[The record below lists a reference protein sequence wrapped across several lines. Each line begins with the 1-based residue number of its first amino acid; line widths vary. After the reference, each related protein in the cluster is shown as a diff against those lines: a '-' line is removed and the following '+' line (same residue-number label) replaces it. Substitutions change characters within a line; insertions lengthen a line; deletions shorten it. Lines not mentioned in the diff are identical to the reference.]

1 MKKITKIL
9 VFIILL
15 IIITFQQ
22 KTSAQTAQI
31 DSLKKEFSKTT
42 DDNKKIELLGVIRE
56 LYMYIDMKTAGEYAD
71 KMKDVAEKNGD
82 DHLKAIAYCAIGTHN
97 IIIMD
102 TAKALSYLN
111 KGIKLCEKFNDTH
124 GKITMGNTLVSLGTL
139 YHMNGMY
146 KKALPYYL
154 KADLIYSELNEDRSL
169 ATVYSRLT
177 DLFKRL
183 GQQDK
188 YELYTDK
195 LLELS
200 KRLNDDIV
208 TIMAKTLKVEI
219 LTQKGSFV
227 EAERLCDDLI
237 ILGTKINNQQS
248 LASTYGN
255 LGMIAKKRK
264 QFVKSL
270 ELYQKSS
277 EISLKQGI
285 TFNYCEALSAM
296 SENLYELKQFNKG
309 LEFARK
315 AIGISKEN
323 SFEELLR
330 AALHAGSL
338 NAAEL
343 GQDKYAYNYLKEYLQ
358 LYEKNVDTETKKQI
372 AFASEKFESEKRVI
386 EIKQLKAEKE
396 VKNLIIKRRNLL
408 MYGLSGL
415 MILMLIVMI
424 MIYRNIQHRKQI
436 ILQQNEIKEQKIQ
449 ELEKEKMLVATR
461 AVMQGE
467 EKERTRLA
475 RDLHD
480 GLGGMLS
487 GIKLKLSIA
496 MKGNV
501 VLPEEMAVQFENAL
515 GLLNSTIGELRQV
528 ANNLMPESLL
538 KFGLK
543 VSMEDFCNR
552 FNEKDNVLVHFQ
564 FYGEEIRQE
573 AEFEIA
579 IYRIVQELISNA
591 IKHGNASKIEVQLI
605 VDQNR
610 ICLQVMDNGIGF
622 DKNMINTKGRGLRNI
637 ENRVAA
643 LNGIIDIQSAPG
655 KGTETSVEFYK
666 DLKKHKI

>member
-1 MKKITKIL
+1 MKRIIKIS

-15 IIITFQQ
+15 GVITIQQ
-22 KTSAQTAQI
+22 KASAQTAQI
-31 DSLKKEFSKTT
+31 DSLKKELAKAI

-183 GQQDK
+183 GQKDK
-188 YELYTDK
+188 YELYTEK
-195 LLELS
+195 LLS
-200 KRLNDDIV
+200 IAIKLNDDFV
-208 TIMAKTLKVEI
+208 LLMAKTLKTEI
-219 LTQKGSFV
+219 LIEKGSLN
-227 EAERLCDDLI
+227 EAEKLCNDLI
-237 ILGTKINNQQS
+237 NLGTKINNQQS
-248 LASTYGN
+248 LASTNGN

-264 QFVKSL
+264 QFAKSL
-270 ELYQKSS
+270 EFYQKSS
-277 EISLKQGI
+277 EISLKQGL
-285 TFNYCEALSAM
+285 TFNYCEALSAI
-296 SENLYELKQFNKG
+296 SENYYQLKQYTKG

-315 AIGISKEN
+315 AIDIAKEN

-330 AALHAGSL
+330 VALHIGSL
-338 NAAEL
+338 NAGEL
-343 GQDKYAYNYLKEYLQ
+343 GQDKFAYSYLKEYLK

-372 AFASEKFESEKRVI
+372 AFAAEKFESEKKAI
-386 EIKQLKAEKE
+386 EIKQLKAEKQLQE
-396 VKNLIIKRRNLL
+396 LVIKRRNLL

-415 MILMLIVMI
+415 MILMVIVMI

-480 GLGGMLS
+480 SLGGMLS
-487 GIKLKLSIA
+487 GIKLKLAIA

-501 VLPEEMAVQFENAL
+501 VLPEDMAVQFENAL
-515 GLLNSTIGELRQV
+515 VLLDSTIGELRQV

-552 FNEKDNVLVHFQ
+552 FNEKDNELVHFQ

-573 AEFEIA
+573 SEFEIA

-605 VDQNR
+605 VDENR

-622 DKNMINTKGRGLRNI
+622 DKDLINTKGRGLKNI

-655 KGTETSVEFYK
+655 KGSETSVEFSK
-666 DLKKHKI
+666 DFKKA

>member
-1 MKKITKIL
+1 MKKFTKIL
-9 VFIILL
+9 ALVILL
-15 IIITFQQ
+15 VLIAFHQNA
-22 KTSAQTAQI
+22 SAQTAQI
-31 DSLKKEFSKTT
+31 DSLKKVLERTT
-42 DDNKKIELLGVIRE
+42 EDNKKIELLGQIRE
-56 LYMYIDMKTAGEYAD
+56 CYMYIDMKIAGEWAN
-71 KMKDVAEKNGD
+71 KMLEVAEKNGD
-82 DHLKAIAYCAIGTHN
+82 DQLKAIAYNAVGTHN

-102 TAKALSYLN
+102 SSKAINYLN
-111 KGIKLCEKFNDTH
+111 KGLKLCEKFKDTH

-154 KADLIYSELNEDRSL
+154 KADLIYSELKEDRSL

-188 YELYTDK
+188 YELYTEK
-195 LLELS
+195 LLDIA
-200 KRLNDDIV
+200 KKLNDNFV
-208 TIMAKTLKVEI
+208 LMMAKTLKAEI
-219 LTQKGSFV
+219 LTQKGRLN
-227 EAERLCDDLI
+227 EAEKLCEELL

-255 LGMIAKKRK
+255 LGIIAKKRK
-264 QFVKSL
+264 QFAKSV
-270 ELYQKSS
+270 EMYQKSS
-277 EISLKQGI
+277 EISLKQGL

-296 SENLYELKQFNKG
+296 SEIYYELKQYNKG
-309 LEFARK
+309 LESARK
-315 AIGISKEN
+315 AIEIAKEK

-330 AALHAGSL
+330 AALQAGSL
-338 NAAEL
+338 NAAKL
-343 GQDKYAYNYLKEYLQ
+343 GQDKFAYTYLKEYLQ
-358 LYEKNVDTETKKQI
+358 LYEKNVDTETRKQI
-372 AFASEKFESEKRVI
+372 AFAAEKFESEKRVI
-386 EIKQLKAEKE
+386 EIKQLKAEKQ
-396 VKNLIIKRRNLL
+396 VKDLIIKRRNLL
-408 MYGLSGL
+408 MYGLTGL
-415 MILMLIVMI
+415 MILMVFVML

-480 GLGGMLS
+480 SLGGMLS
-487 GIKLKLSIA
+487 GIKLKLSMA

-501 VLPEEMAVQFENAL
+501 ILPEDMAVQFENAL
-515 GLLNSTIGELRQV
+515 GLLDSTIGELRQV

-543 VSMEDFCNR
+543 ISLEDFCNR
-552 FNEKDNVLVHFQ
+552 FNEKDKVLVHFQ
-564 FYGEEIRQE
+564 FYGEEKRQE
-573 AEFEIA
+573 TEFEIA

-591 IKHGNASKIEVQLI
+591 IKHGNASKIDVQLI
-605 VDQNR
+605 IDESR

-622 DKNMINTKGRGLRNI
+622 DRNLIKNKGRGLKNI

-643 LNGIIDIQSAPG
+643 LNGNIDIQSTPG
-655 KGTETSVEFYK
+655 KGTETSVEFSK
-666 DLKKHKI
+666 DFKKA